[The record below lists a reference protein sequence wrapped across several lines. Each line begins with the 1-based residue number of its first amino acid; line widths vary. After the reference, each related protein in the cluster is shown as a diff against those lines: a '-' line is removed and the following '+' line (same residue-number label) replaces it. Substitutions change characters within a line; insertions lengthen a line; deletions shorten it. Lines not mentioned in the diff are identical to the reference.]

1 MKIKI
6 VKYIDYSEIE
16 LIPKIGLRISEP
28 DFINMDLDY
37 KFTYRDILF
46 SIRFLVFAFG
56 IKIKF

>member
-28 DFINMDLDY
+28 DFINMDY